1 MTEVVAAFITGD
13 DGRFLICRRPE
24 GKARAHFWEFPG
36 GKVEAG
42 ETKREA
48 LERECLEEL
57 GIRIEAGREIAE
69 AVHEYPELTIRLTLI
84 SAKITAGEPS
94 LLEHEELKWIA
105 PGEAADHSFC
115 PADTELLE
123 KIC

>member
-1 MTEVVAAFITGD
+1 MPQAGGEGEGPFLGIPRRKGIYSGGD
-13 DGRFLICRRPE
+13 LIVS
-24 GKARAHFWEFPG
+24 G

-94 LLEHEELKWIA
+94 LLEHEELKWID
-105 PGEAADHSFC
+105 PVESSNHRFC
-115 PADTELLE
+115 PADTVILE
-123 KIC
+123 KIS